1 MSAAQPMPTAADPAA
16 PAEPVTPHRAL
27 YRKFRAQRFAE
38 LIGQDPIVTTLRH
51 AVTGNRLAHAY
62 LFVGPRGTGKTSTA
76 RILAKALNCE
86 SPQDG
91 EPDCTCS
98 SCQSVEAGTSLD
110 VVELDAASNRGI
122 EDAREIIRGAAL
134 ASGGRWRVYILDEV
148 HQLTPAASSALLK
161 TLEEPPANVV
171 FVLATTDPQK
181 VLPTIRSRTQHFD
194 FRLVAATT
202 LAEHLR
208 AVADDA
214 GLDVPDGALDLAVR
228 RGAGSVRDALSA
240 LDQIV
245 AAGGEVD
252 DDDAVD
258 EIVEALCDRDTGRAL
273 TAVARSAAQGR
284 DARPL
289 AEDLLGALRDALLA
303 VLAPDSVSLP
313 DADLER
319 VGEQGRRLGPPATV
333 RALDLLGEAL
343 LAMREAPD
351 PRVVLEVALVRATRP
366 ELDASPAALL
376 ERIEK
381 LERAGRDGRPPG
393 PPPGRPPRED
403 PPRGPAPEPTRA
415 AAPAGDRETIGS
427 IRQRKGATP
436 SAPEPAPPPPASPPA
451 EPPSA
456 IEAAPE
462 PPPPSGDL
470 PSREELTLLW
480 ADQVLGRLRPRA
492 KGLFAQGRFV
502 RVDAAA
508 VLALP
513 SEALRRKADELRPQV
528 EAELSAVAGRRVPL
542 RLVVEGDDSPSP
554 AAAAADEEEVVDL
567 RELADAPPEHGID
580 RLASAFPG
588 AEIVIQGEG

>member
-1 MSAAQPMPTAADPAA
+1 VAYQS
-16 PAEPVTPHRAL
+16 L
-27 YRKFRAQRFAE
+27 YRRYRPRRFAE
-38 LIGQDPIVTTLRH
+38 LKGQPHVVRALSG
-51 AVTGNRLAHAY
+51 AVRDGTVAHAY
-62 LFVGPRGTGKTSTA
+62 LFSGPRGTGKTSTA

-86 SPQDG
+86 SPVDG
-91 EPDCTCS
+91 EPDGTCS
-98 SCQSVEAGTSLD
+98 SCQAVESGTSLD

-148 HQLTPAASSALLK
+148 HQLTPAAASALLK

-194 FRLVAATT
+194 FRLLPATT

-208 AVADDA
+208 SVADDA
-214 GLDVPDGALDLAVR
+214 GIDVPDGAIDLAVR
-228 RGAGSVRDALSA
+228 RGAGSARDALSA

-245 AAGGEVD
+245 AAGGEL
-252 DDDAVD
+252 DDDASVD
-258 EIVEALCDRDTGRAL
+258 EIVEALCERDTGRAL
-273 TAVARSAAQGR
+273 VAVAQASAHGR

-313 DADLER
+313 DRDLER

-366 ELDASPAALL
+366 ELDTSPAALL
-376 ERIEK
+376 ERVEK

-393 PPPGRPPRED
+393 PPGRPPRED

-415 AAPAGDRETIGS
+415 ASEEPAPAPPAGERRALGAY
-427 IRQRKGATP
+427 RRKEAPPAPDEPPPEP
-436 SAPEPAPPPPASPPA
+436 SAAEPPPERVAPVPSAPPPPAA
-451 EPPSA
+451 T
-456 IEAAPE
+456 
-462 PPPPSGDL
+462 GDL
-470 PSREELTLLW
+470 PSREELTLVW
-480 ADQVLGRLRPRA
+480 ADAVLGRLRPRA
-492 KGLFAQGRFV
+492 KGLFAQGRFL
-502 RVDAAA
+502 RVDRAA

-513 SEALRRKADELRPQV
+513 SEALKRKADELRPQV
-528 EAELSAVAGRRVPL
+528 EAELAAVVGRPVPL
-542 RLVVEGDDSPSP
+542 QLVVEGDDGPP
-554 AAAAADEEEVVDL
+554 AAGPTADEEEEVVDL
-567 RELADAPPEHGID
+567 RDLADAPAEHGID

-588 AEIVIQGEG
+588 AEIVVQNES

>member
-1 MSAAQPMPTAADPAA
+1 
-16 PAEPVTPHRAL
+16 V
-27 YRKFRAQRFAE
+27 
-38 LIGQDPIVTTLRH
+38 I
-51 AVTGNRLAHAY
+51 
-62 LFVGPRGTGKTSTA
+62 
-76 RILAKALNCE
+76 
-86 SPQDG
+86 
-91 EPDCTCS
+91 
-98 SCQSVEAGTSLD
+98 
-110 VVELDAASNRGI
+110 
-122 EDAREIIRGAAL
+122 
-134 ASGGRWRVYILDEV
+134 
-148 HQLTPAASSALLK
+148 
-161 TLEEPPANVV
+161 

-194 FRLVAATT
+194 FRLVPATT

-208 AVADDA
+208 WVADDA

-252 DDDAVD
+252 DDDSVD

-273 TAVARSAAQGR
+273 TAVARAAAQGR

-289 AEDLLGALRDALLA
+289 AEGLLGALRDALLA

-351 PRVVLEVALVRATRP
+351 PRVVLEVALVRATRA

-381 LERAGRDGRPPG
+381 LERAGREGRPPG
-393 PPPGRPPRED
+393 PPPGRPPRDD
-403 PPRGPAPEPTRA
+403 PPRGPAPEPTRSSTPA
-415 AAPAGDRETIGS
+415 ADRETIAS
-427 IRQRKGATP
+427 VRQRRGAAPPAAEQEPPPPPPEPP
-436 SAPEPAPPPPASPPA
+436 SASAPPAPEPAA
-451 EPPSA
+451 EP
-456 IEAAPE
+456 APA
-462 PPPPSGDL
+462 DL

-513 SEALRRKADELRPQV
+513 SEALCRKAEELRPQV
-528 EAELSAVAGRRVPL
+528 EAELSSVAGRRVPL
-542 RLVVEGDDSPSP
+542 RLVVEGDDTPSP
-554 AAAAADEEEVVDL
+554 ARAEPDEDEVVDL
-567 RELADAPPEHGID
+567 RELADAPPEHGVD

-588 AEIVIQGEG
+588 AEIVVQGDG

>member
-1 MSAAQPMPTAADPAA
+1 VAYQS
-16 PAEPVTPHRAL
+16 L
-27 YRKFRAQRFAE
+27 YRRYRPGRFAE
-38 LIGQDPIVTTLRH
+38 LKGQPHVVRALQG
-51 AVTGNRLAHAY
+51 AVRDGAVAHAY
-62 LFVGPRGTGKTSTA
+62 LFSGPRGTGKTSTA

-86 SPQDG
+86 APSDG
-91 EPDCTCS
+91 EPDGTCA
-98 SCQSVEAGTSLD
+98 SCQAVESGTSLD

-194 FRLVAATT
+194 FRLVPATT

-208 AVADDA
+208 EVADDA
-214 GLDVPDGALDLAVR
+214 GLHVPDGALDLAVR

-252 DDDAVD
+252 DDASVD

-273 TAVARSAAQGR
+273 TAVARAAASGR

-393 PPPGRPPRED
+393 PPPGRPPRDE
-403 PPRGPAPEPTRA
+403 PPSPPP
-415 AAPAGDRETIGS
+415 PSGDRKTIGA
-427 IRQRKGATP
+427 IRQRKQEGAP
-436 SAPEPAPPPPASPPA
+436 PPPPVADAEPPPPRPEPEPAPPPPA
-451 EPPSA
+451 
-456 IEAAPE
+456 
-462 PPPPSGDL
+462 SGDL

-513 SEALRRKADELRPQV
+513 SDALRRKAEELRPQV

-542 RLVVEGDDSPSP
+542 RLTVEGDDSPSP
-554 AAAAADEEEVVDL
+554 AASPDEDEVVDL

-588 AEIVIQGEG
+588 AEIVVQGDS

>member
-1 MSAAQPMPTAADPAA
+1 VAYQS
-16 PAEPVTPHRAL
+16 L
-27 YRKFRAQRFAE
+27 YRRYRPRRFAE
-38 LIGQDPIVTTLRH
+38 LKGQPHVVRALQG
-51 AVTGNRLAHAY
+51 AVRDGAVAHAY
-62 LFVGPRGTGKTSTA
+62 LFSGPRGTGKTSTA

-86 SPQDG
+86 APQDG
-91 EPDCTCS
+91 EPDGTCN
-98 SCQSVEAGTSLD
+98 SCRSVEAGTSLD

-252 DDDAVD
+252 DDASVD

-319 VGEQGRRLGPPATV
+319 VGEQGRRLGPPSTV

-381 LERAGRDGRPPG
+381 LERAGREGRPPG
-393 PPPGRPPRED
+393 PPPGRPPRDE
-403 PPRGPAPEPTRA
+403 PPSGPPPEPTRA
-415 AAPAGDRETIGS
+415 ATPAADRETIGS
-427 IRQRKGATP
+427 IRQRKGAAP
-436 SAPEPAPPPPASPPA
+436 AAPEEDPPSSAPPPADPPIAS
-451 EPPSA
+451 
-456 IEAAPE
+456 AAPE

-502 RVDAAA
+502 RVDSAA

-554 AAAAADEEEVVDL
+554 AAAAPDEEEVVDL

>member
-1 MSAAQPMPTAADPAA
+1 VP
-16 PAEPVTPHRAL
+16 
-27 YRKFRAQRFAE
+27 
-38 LIGQDPIVTTLRH
+38 
-51 AVTGNRLAHAY
+51 
-62 LFVGPRGTGKTSTA
+62 
-76 RILAKALNCE
+76 
-86 SPQDG
+86 
-91 EPDCTCS
+91 
-98 SCQSVEAGTSLD
+98 
-110 VVELDAASNRGI
+110 
-122 EDAREIIRGAAL
+122 
-134 ASGGRWRVYILDEV
+134 
-148 HQLTPAASSALLK
+148 
-161 TLEEPPANVV
+161 
-171 FVLATTDPQK
+171 
-181 VLPTIRSRTQHFD
+181 
-194 FRLVAATT
+194 ATT

-208 AVADDA
+208 WVAGDA

-252 DDDAVD
+252 DDASVD

-273 TAVARSAAQGR
+273 TAVARAAASGR

-393 PPPGRPPRED
+393 PPPGRPPRDE
-403 PPRGPAPEPTRA
+403 PPSRPPPEPTRS
-415 AAPAGDRETIGS
+415 AAPAADRETIGS
-427 IRQRKGATP
+427 IRQRKGAAP
-436 SAPEPAPPPPASPPA
+436 PAPEQGTPPPPPQSA
-451 EPPSA
+451 EPPSPSP
-456 IEAAPE
+456 EAAPA
-462 PPPPSGDL
+462 PVGASGEL

-502 RVDAAA
+502 RVDSAA

-513 SEALRRKADELRPQV
+513 SEALRRKAEELRPQV

-542 RLVVEGDDSPSP
+542 RLTVEGDDSPSP
-554 AAAAADEEEVVDL
+554 ARAEPDEEVVDI
-567 RELADAPPEHGID
+567 RELADAPPEHGVD

-588 AEIVIQGEG
+588 AEIVVQNEG

>member
-1 MSAAQPMPTAADPAA
+1 VAYQS
-16 PAEPVTPHRAL
+16 L
-27 YRKFRAQRFAE
+27 YRRYRPRRFAE
-38 LIGQDPIVTTLRH
+38 LKGQPHVVRALRG
-51 AVTGNRLAHAY
+51 AVRDGTVAHAY
-62 LFVGPRGTGKTSTA
+62 LFSGPRGTGKTSTA

-91 EPDCTCS
+91 EPDGTCS
-98 SCQSVEAGTSLD
+98 SCRAVESGTSLD

-148 HQLTPAASSALLK
+148 HQLTPAAASALLK
-161 TLEEPPANVV
+161 TLEEPPTNVV

-194 FRLVAATT
+194 FRLLPATT

-208 AVADDA
+208 EVSDDA
-214 GLDVPDGALDLAVR
+214 GLDVPDGAIDLAVR
-228 RGAGSVRDALSA
+228 RGAGSARDALSA

-245 AAGGEVD
+245 AAGGEL
-252 DDDAVD
+252 DDDASVD

-273 TAVARSAAQGR
+273 VAVASAAAHGR

-333 RALDLLGEAL
+333 RALDLLGEGL

-351 PRVVLEVALVRATRP
+351 PRIVLEVALVRATRA
-366 ELDASPAALL
+366 ELDTSPAALL

-381 LERAGRDGRPPG
+381 LERAGREGRPPG
-393 PPPGRPPRED
+393 PGRPPRDD
-403 PPRGPAPEPTRA
+403 PPRGPAPEPGRA
-415 AAPAGDRETIGS
+415 PSPGADQPTVGSVRQRRTAAPPPPEPASAPPAEPS
-427 IRQRKGATP
+427 ATAP
-436 SAPEPAPPPPASPPA
+436 PAAPEPRSAPEPA
-451 EPPSA
+451 
-456 IEAAPE
+456 AAT
-462 PPPPSGDL
+462 GDL

-480 ADQVLGRLRPRA
+480 ADSVLGRLRPRA
-492 KGLFAQGRFV
+492 KGLFAQGRFL
-502 RVDAAA
+502 RVDRAA

-513 SEALRRKADELRPQV
+513 SEALKRKADELRPQV
-528 EAELSAVAGRRVPL
+528 EAALAEVVGCRVPL
-542 RLVVEGDDSPSP
+542 QLVVEGDDAPAP
-554 AAAAADEEEVVDL
+554 AATDDEEVVDL
-567 RELADAPPEHGID
+567 RDLADAPPEHGID

-588 AEIVIQGEG
+588 AEIVVQGDG

>member
-1 MSAAQPMPTAADPAA
+1 MAYQS
-16 PAEPVTPHRAL
+16 L
-27 YRKFRAQRFAE
+27 YRRYRPRRFAE
-38 LIGQDPIVTTLRH
+38 LKGQPHVVRALQG
-51 AVTGNRLAHAY
+51 AVREGTVAHAY
-62 LFVGPRGTGKTSTA
+62 LFSGPRGTGKTSTA

-91 EPDCTCS
+91 EPDGTCS
-98 SCQSVEAGTSLD
+98 SCQAVEAGTSLD

-122 EDAREIIRGAAL
+122 EDAREIIRGSAL

-148 HQLTPAASSALLK
+148 HQLTAPATSALLK

-171 FVLATTDPQK
+171 FVLATTDPQR
-181 VLPTIRSRTQHFD
+181 VPPTVRSRTQHFD
-194 FRLVAATT
+194 FRLLPATT

-208 AVADDA
+208 EVANDA
-214 GLDVPDGALDLAVR
+214 GLDVPDVAIDLAVR
-228 RGAGSVRDALSA
+228 RGAGSARDALSA

-245 AAGGEVD
+245 AAGGEL
-252 DDDAVD
+252 DDDASVD
-258 EIVEALCDRDTGRAL
+258 EIVEALCERDTGRAL
-273 TAVARSAAQGR
+273 VAVAAAAAHGR

-366 ELDASPAALL
+366 ELDTSPAALL
-376 ERIEK
+376 ERIER
-381 LERAGRDGRPPG
+381 LERAGRTDRPPG
-393 PPPGRPPRED
+393 GPGRPPRDD
-403 PPRGPAPEPTRA
+403 PPPP
-415 AAPAGDRETIGS
+415 APAGERETIGS
-427 IRQRKGATP
+427 IRQRK
-436 SAPEPAPPPPASPPA
+436 SAAPPPPAASPSEPA
-451 EPPSA
+451 A
-456 IEAAPE
+456 EAPA
-462 PPPPSGDL
+462 PPPTAPPETTADL

-480 ADQVLGRLRPRA
+480 ADEVLGRLRPRA

-502 RVDAAA
+502 RVDRAA

-513 SEALRRKADELRPQV
+513 SEALKRKADELRPQV
-528 EAELSAVAGRRVPL
+528 EAELAAVVGRKVPL
-542 RLVVEGDDSPSP
+542 QLVVEGDDRPTP
-554 AAAAADEEEVVDL
+554 APPPDDEEEVVDL
-567 RELADAPPEHGID
+567 RDLADAPPEHGID

-588 AEIVIQGEG
+588 AEIVVQNDG

>member
-1 MSAAQPMPTAADPAA
+1 VAYQS
-16 PAEPVTPHRAL
+16 L
-27 YRKFRAQRFAE
+27 YRRYRPRRFAE
-38 LIGQDPIVTTLRH
+38 LKGQPHVVRALQG
-51 AVTGNRLAHAY
+51 AVRDGTVAHAY
-62 LFVGPRGTGKTSTA
+62 LFSGPRGTGKTSTA

-86 SPQDG
+86 APQDG
-91 EPDCTCS
+91 EPDGTCPW
-98 SCQSVEAGTSLD
+98 CQAIEADTSLD
-110 VVELDAASNRGI
+110 VVELDAASNRDI

-148 HQLTPAASSALLK
+148 HQLTPAAASALLK
-161 TLEEPPANVV
+161 TLEEPPTNVV

-194 FRLVAATT
+194 FRLLAATT

-208 AVADDA
+208 EVADDA
-214 GLDVPDGALDLAVR
+214 GLDVPAAAIDLAVR
-228 RGAGSVRDALSA
+228 RGAGSARDALSA

-245 AAGGEVD
+245 AAGGEL
-252 DDDAVD
+252 DDDASVD
-258 EIVEALCDRDTGRAL
+258 EIVEALCERDTGRAL
-273 TAVARSAAQGR
+273 VAVASAAAHGR

-366 ELDASPAALL
+366 ELDPSPAALL
-376 ERIEK
+376 ERIER
-381 LERAGRDGRPPG
+381 LERAGRNDRPPG
-393 PPPGRPPRED
+393 GPGRPPRD
-403 PPRGPAPEPTRA
+403 TPPPAPPS
-415 AAPAGDRETIGS
+415 GDRETIGS
-427 IRQRKGATP
+427 IRQRKGAAP
-436 SAPEPAPPPPASPPA
+436 SPPADEPAPPP
-451 EPPSA
+451 
-456 IEAAPE
+456 EAAAPA
-462 PPPPSGDL
+462 PSQPAGDL

-480 ADQVLGRLRPRA
+480 ADEVLGRLRPRA
-492 KGLFAQGRFV
+492 KGLFAQGRFL
-502 RVDAAA
+502 RVDRAA

-513 SEALRRKADELRPQV
+513 SEALKRKADELRPEV
-528 EAELSAVAGRRVPL
+528 EAELAAVVGRRVPL
-542 RLVVEGDDSPSP
+542 QLVVEGDEAPTATLP
-554 AAAAADEEEVVDL
+554 ASDDEEEVVDL
-567 RELADAPPEHGID
+567 RDLADAPPEHEID

-588 AEIVIQGEG
+588 AEVVVQNDA